1 MGASQPAGEGEASGA
16 PRQEVG
22 GELTFD
28 RSVFSAIAARAL
40 HDIGRVTP
48 ITGDLETGFLGR
60 LMKGGPL
67 HPGITVAER
76 GQIVVFQ
83 IEVVARDGVNFYDL
97 GLDIQRRIA
106 ESVRRMTAR
115 SCVVNVNVR
124 GTSP

>member
-1 MGASQPAGEGEASGA
+1 MSASELAREGGASSA
-16 PRQEVG
+16 PGQEVG

-40 HDIGRVTP
+40 RDIGHVTL

-60 LMKGGPL
+60 LMTGGPL
-67 HPGITVAER
+67 HPGITVKER
-76 GQIVVFQ
+76 GQTVVFH

-97 GLDIQRRIA
+97 GLDIQRRIT

-115 SCVVNVNVR
+115 SCVVNINVR
-124 GTSP
+124 GTRS

>member
-1 MGASQPAGEGEASGA
+1 MDASQPAGEGGASGA
-16 PRQEVG
+16 PRLEVG

-28 RSVFSAIAARAL
+28 RSVFSTIAAREL
-40 HDIGRVTP
+40 HDIGHVAL
-48 ITGDLETGFLGR
+48 IAGDLETGFLGR
-60 LMKGGPL
+60 LMTGGPH
-67 HPGITVAER
+67 HPGITVEER
-76 GQIVVFQ
+76 GRTVVFH

-106 ESVRRMTAR
+106 ESVRRMTTR